1 MTKIVSQARIIHERF
16 CYNRRSAATTSLR
29 PRGSP
34 LGPSPYRKSTT
45 RVLTAQRVGLAAR
58 LCDFATNRRELCG
71 LAMALC
77 LVLFHSVAEAVPYD
91 RPKLQ
96 LPEPRGYVS
105 DHAQAIEG
113 DWKERIRSVCQDLER
128 KTGVEMVV
136 VTVSTIKPFGSV
148 NEYATALY
156 GKWGIGSTQQEHGVL
171 VLVAVQERQAAI
183 TLGRQMLPVI
193 TPTVMNQVGHEY
205 LQPSIELGHFG
216 EGLYRTVVALAAP
229 AQNVRVGTLSKTH
242 FKGVG
247 FWITLFTSIGAI
259 SFFWWISRPDLR
271 HPYRRIQKGE
281 YWGTGQ
287 GGFGG
292 DFGGFGGGTS
302 GDGWR

>member
-1 MTKIVSQARIIHERF
+1 MTKIVVI
-16 CYNRRSAATTSLR
+16 AA
-29 PRGSP
+29 
-34 LGPSPYRKSTT
+34 
-45 RVLTAQRVGLAAR
+45 A
-58 LCDFATNRRELCG
+58 F
-71 LAMALC
+71 C
-77 LVLFHSVAEAVPYD
+77 LVLVAGIAQAVSYD
-91 RPKLQ
+91 RPKIQ

-105 DHAQAIEG
+105 DHGQVVDAE
-113 DWKERIRSVCQDLER
+113 WKERIRSVCQDLER

-136 VTVSTIKPFGSV
+136 VTVSNIKPFGTV

-171 VLVAVQERQAAI
+171 VLVAVEERQAAI

-193 TPTVMNQVGHEY
+193 TPTVMNQVGHEH
-205 LQPSIELGHFG
+205 LQPLIDRGHFG
-216 EGLYRTVVALAAP
+216 EALYRTAVLLAAP
-229 AQNVRVGTLSKTH
+229 AQDIRVGTPSKTH

-271 HPYRRIQKGE
+271 HPYKRIQKGE

-292 DFGGFGGGTS
+292 NFGGFGGGTG
-302 GDGWR
+302 GDGWK

>member
-1 MTKIVSQARIIHERF
+1 MMKI
-16 CYNRRSAATTSLR
+16 
-29 PRGSP
+29 
-34 LGPSPYRKSTT
+34 
-45 RVLTAQRVGLAAR
+45 VGLA
-58 LCDFATNRRELCG
+58 TV
-71 LAMALC
+71 LC
-77 LVLFHSVAEAVPYD
+77 LIFFGGIAQAGSYE

-96 LPEPRGYVS
+96 LPGPQGYVS

-136 VTVSTIKPFGSV
+136 VTVPTIKPFGSA

-156 GKWGIGSTQQEHGVL
+156 EKWGIGSTQQEHGVM

-193 TPTVMNQVGHEY
+193 TPTVISQVGRES
-205 LQPSIELGHFG
+205 LQPSIEVGHFG
-216 EGLYRTVVALAAP
+216 EGLYLTVVALASP
-229 AQNVRVGTLSKTH
+229 AQEVRVGDIPKVHSK
-242 FKGVG
+242 GLG
-247 FWITLFTSIGAI
+247 FWLALFTSIGAF
-259 SFFWWISRPDLR
+259 SFFWWISRPDRR
-271 HPYRRIQKGE
+271 HPYKRIQKSE

-292 DFGGFGGGTS
+292 NFGGFGGGTN
-302 GDGWR
+302 GEGWK

>member
-1 MTKIVSQARIIHERF
+1 MTKIV
-16 CYNRRSAATTSLR
+16 
-29 PRGSP
+29 
-34 LGPSPYRKSTT
+34 
-45 RVLTAQRVGLAAR
+45 GLA
-58 LCDFATNRRELCG
+58 TV
-71 LAMALC
+71 LC
-77 LVLFHSVAEAVPYD
+77 LVLLAGLAQAIPYD
-91 RPKLQ
+91 RPKIQ

-105 DHAQAIEG
+105 DHGQVVDGE
-113 DWKERIRSVCQDLER
+113 WRERIRSVCQDLER

-136 VTVSTIKPFGSV
+136 VTVPNIKPFETV

-156 GKWGIGSTQQEHGVL
+156 AKWGIGSTQQEHGVL
-171 VLVAVQERQAAI
+171 VLVAVEERQAAI

-193 TPTVMNQVGHEY
+193 TPTVMNQAGHEH
-205 LQPSIELGHFG
+205 LQPLIDTGHFG
-216 EGLYRTVVALAAP
+216 EALYRTVVSLAAP
-229 AQNVRVGTLSKTH
+229 AQDIRVGTLSKTH

-292 DFGGFGGGTS
+292 NFGGFGGGTGS
-302 GDGWR
+302 DGWK